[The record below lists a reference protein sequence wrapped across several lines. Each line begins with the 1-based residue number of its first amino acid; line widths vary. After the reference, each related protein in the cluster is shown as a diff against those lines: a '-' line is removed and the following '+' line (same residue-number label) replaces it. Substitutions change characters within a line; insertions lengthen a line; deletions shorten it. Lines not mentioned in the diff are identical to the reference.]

1 MYRQQKTPNGVYL
14 RNHRDDSEMLELYTN
29 NGDETIVW
37 GCISAEVLG
46 ELVGGI
52 TTQDLENCEYELI
65 IPFSSR
71 DHYKGA

>member
-1 MYRQQKTPNGVYL
+1 MQNGVYL

-65 IPFSSR
+65 ILKELR
-71 DHYKGA
+71 L